1 MTAEEIRDI
10 VQRVL
15 DQAKRQEHCEVVEDG
30 ADTCVIGINGSVFVG
45 DLLRISHEIHD
56 PHILVDEAIN
66 SENNIELYI
75 QK

>member
-15 DQAKRQEHCEVVEDG
+15 DQGKRPERCEVVGDDV
-30 ADTCVIGINGSVFVG
+30 DTCIIGINGSVFVS

-56 PHILVDEAIN
+56 PCMLVADAVLSDNI
-66 SENNIELYI
+66 IELYI

>member
-15 DQAKRQEHCEVVEDG
+15 DQAKRPEHCEVVEDD
-30 ADTCVIGINGSVFVG
+30 ADTCIIGINGSVFVG
-45 DLLRISHEIHD
+45 DLLRISHEIND
-56 PHILVDEAIN
+56 PYILVDEAIN